1 MVSLHITRTAA
12 GRATSSVLALCATA
26 LLFTAASAFAGP
38 VVKVRVEGESA
49 TLLPLTSVTLENPE
63 PVSGCP
69 ADSANAAINLAVGGN
84 WDHGEEFGSH
94 GDFTETI
101 LGETHA
107 FTHESDTWAIWINDK
122 WAGGICTDLLSE
134 GDEVLAVADH
144 EPEPGA
150 PTRLPLVITGA
161 PAGAVVGAPF
171 TVQAELVTTRPGNFP
186 EIGEGTPVAESGVT
200 VAGGGSSALSGSG
213 GVATITPQQP
223 GVYTLIATKSGD
235 APSAPVTICVRAP
248 SESACGVQVPSSTG
262 GSERPPSL
270 PPPPYVGPFAL
281 VAHIA
286 DVREGRVYARAKSPR
301 LIEGTISSHS
311 AVSAV
316 SLELRRRYRHRC
328 YSYDGVRAK
337 FVRAHCG
344 VGSFFKVSNNGVFS
358 YLLPAPLAPGRY
370 VLDVAASDA
379 AGNHLT
385 LARGTSRLVFYVRR

>member
-1 MVSLHITRTAA
+1 MVSLHIPRTAA
-12 GRATSSVLALCATA
+12 GRAASSVVLACAIA
-26 LLFTAASAFAGP
+26 LVLTVSSAYAGP

-69 ADSANAAINLAVGGN
+69 ANSANAAINLAVGGN
-84 WDHGEEFGSH
+84 WDHGEQFASH

-101 LGETHA
+101 LGETHD
-107 FTHESDTWAIWINDK
+107 FSHESDTWAIWIDDK

-150 PTRLPLVITGA
+150 PTRLPLVIANA
-161 PAGAVVGAPF
+161 PAGAVVGTPF

-186 EIGEGTPVAESGVT
+186 EIGEGTPVPESGVT
-200 VAGGGSSALSGSG
+200 VAGGGLSAVSGSG
-213 GVATITPQQP
+213 GLATITPQQP
-223 GVYTLIATKSGD
+223 GLYTLIATKPGD

-248 SESACGVQVPSSTG
+248 SESACGVQVPSSAG
-262 GSERPPSL
+262 GTQQSPPP

-286 DVREGRVYARAKSPR
+286 DVREGRVYARGKAPR

-311 AVSAV
+311 TVSAV
-316 SLELRRRYRHRC
+316 SLELRRRYRGRC
-328 YSYDGVRAK
+328 YSYDGVRAR
-337 FVRAHCG
+337 FVRARCG
-344 VGSFFKVSNNGVFS
+344 VGSFFRVSNNGVFS

-379 AGNHLT
+379 AGNHVT